1 MSERPAEDV
10 LDTSR
15 AGGLVIRGSALRV
28 GGYALGTVLGVIA
41 SAILL
46 RHLGV
51 EGAGRYTT
59 VISLLAIVS
68 GLTDAGLVNIGVR
81 EFSTRGGAARWEVMR
96 DLLGLRLALAAAGVL
111 LAVGFAVLAGYT
123 EAMIAGTA
131 LGGVGVLLIG
141 AYGAF
146 AIPLSAGL
154 RLGAVT
160 VLELLRNALSAVLL
174 GGLALAG
181 AGLVPLLAVPVPV
194 GAVLMVAAYLLVRGE
209 MPWRPSIA
217 LRRWR
222 VLLADV
228 LPYAMATAVGFIYV
242 YLTVILLGFVA
253 DDREVG
259 LFSAAFRVFIVLAGA
274 SGLLAQT
281 AFPVLARAARDD
293 SARLTYGTQR
303 LLEGSFIV
311 AAVAGLGIGFAAP
324 VAIDV
329 VAGGGEFDGAV
340 GVLELQ
346 AIAFAG
352 TFPAAVAGFA
362 VLAQGRYRAVLAANG
377 AALVV
382 SLVVTLAL
390 ASAKGAAVANIAGE
404 LVLLG
409 GYVAALCSGPDRMHL
424 RLGLMPR
431 AWLAA
436 ALGTV
441 AGLLTPGPSLVRTA
455 AALAVF
461 GVVLLA
467 VRGLPDEIRQALLRR
482 A

>member
-1 MSERPAEDV
+1 MSEPPAEDV
-10 LDTSR
+10 LDTAR

-28 GGYALGTVLGVIA
+28 GGYALGTALAVVA
-41 SAILL
+41 SAVLL

-81 EFSTRGGAARWEVMR
+81 EFSTRSGAARREVMR
-96 DLLGLRLALAAAGVL
+96 DLLGLRLALTSAGVL
-111 LAVGFAVLAGYT
+111 GAVGFAALAGYT
-123 EAMIAGTA
+123 PAMIAGTA
-131 LGGVGVLLIG
+131 LGGAGILLIG
-141 AYGAF
+141 AYGAL
-146 AIPLSAGL
+146 AIPLSARL

-160 VLELLRNALSAVLL
+160 VLEFLRNALSAALL

-181 AGLVPLLAVPVPV
+181 AGLVTLLAVPLPV
-194 GAVLMVAAYLLVRGE
+194 GVGLVIAAYPLVRSE
-209 MPWRPSIA
+209 MPWRPSLA
-217 LRRWR
+217 LWRWR
-222 VLLADV
+222 ALLVDV
-228 LPYAMATAVGFIYV
+228 LPYAMATAVGFVYV

-293 SARLTYGTQR
+293 SERLAYGTQR

-311 AAVAGLGIGFAAP
+311 AGAAGLGIGFAAP

-329 VAGGGEFDGAV
+329 VAGGEFGGAV

-346 AIAFAG
+346 AVAFAG

-362 VLAQGRYRAVLAANG
+362 VLAQGRYRAVLVANG
-377 AALVV
+377 VALAV
-382 SLVVTLAL
+382 SLVVTLTL

-404 LVLLG
+404 LALLG
-409 GYVAALCSGPDRMHL
+409 GYVVALCSGPARLPL

-431 AWLAA
+431 VWLAA
-436 ALGTV
+436 ALGAV
-441 AGLLTPGPSLVRTA
+441 AGFVTPAPSLVRTA
-455 AALAVF
+455 VALAVF
-461 GVVLLA
+461 GAALLVA
-467 VRGLPDEIRQALLRR
+467 RGVPDEIREALVGRT
-482 A
+482 